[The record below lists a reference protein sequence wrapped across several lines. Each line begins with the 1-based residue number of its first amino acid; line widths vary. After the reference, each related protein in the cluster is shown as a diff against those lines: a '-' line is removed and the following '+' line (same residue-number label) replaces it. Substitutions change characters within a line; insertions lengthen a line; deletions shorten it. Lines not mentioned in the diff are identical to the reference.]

1 MPLPAERPWSK
12 SQTIRGLNPGQLPF
26 LLSRF
31 DAETMRAFLIRW
43 LVTSLAI
50 FIIANLSGLVYIQSL
65 KALVLGSLI
74 LGILNVFLRPA
85 LILLTLPLTFFTLGF
100 FIFVINGFILYTVA
114 GLVPGFQVLSF
125 WSALLAALL
134 ISILCA
140 LINYLIEEKKVL
152 E

>member
-1 MPLPAERPWSK
+1 
-12 SQTIRGLNPGQLPF
+12 
-26 LLSRF
+26 
-31 DAETMRAFLIRW
+31 MRAFLIRW

-85 LILLTLPLTFFTLGF
+85 LILLTLPLTLFSLGF